1 MWPLRLQVAV
11 PDVVLPECNEIMI
24 GKSFGVFLL
33 IVSSGVVSCQAVI
46 HAL

>member
-1 MWPLRLQVAV
+1 
-11 PDVVLPECNEIMI
+11 MI

-33 IVSSGVVSCQAVI
+33 IVSGGVVSCQAVV